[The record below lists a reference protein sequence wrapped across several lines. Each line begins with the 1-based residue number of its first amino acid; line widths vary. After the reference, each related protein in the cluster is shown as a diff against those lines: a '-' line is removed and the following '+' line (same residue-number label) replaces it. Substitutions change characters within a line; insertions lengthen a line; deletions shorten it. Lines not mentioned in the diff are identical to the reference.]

1 METEREKIRKIFADP
16 SLSPAEKQA
25 QIQLLQGG
33 GISKKGKFEEE
44 EDEENDPGGTFLQ
57 RYQREEPKYP
67 QVLER
72 LLAETKALAILEE
85 KLDIR
90 LEADLWQSAVD
101 CDDDFG
107 FKLWG
112 ENEVMRFACQV
123 GRKKG
128 RISALN

>member
-1 METEREKIRKIFADP
+1 MENEREKIREIFADP
-16 SLSPAEKQA
+16 SLSPAEKQV

-33 GISKKGKFEEE
+33 GVSDE
-44 EDEENDPGGTFLQ
+44 EDDPGTFLE

-67 QVLER
+67 QVLEK
-72 LLAETKALAILEE
+72 LLAETKALAILDE

-90 LEADLWQSAVD
+90 LGAELWQSAVD
-101 CDDDFG
+101 CNDDFG

-123 GRKKG
+123 GRKKECV
-128 RISALN
+128 SALN